1 MKKEILAGLIVIVAI
16 ASIAIF
22 VVTPSMSISFEID
35 GKQTSDEMELLFP
48 GSGDDDY
55 QEYKYVSEKFEK
67 SRIYASAGGA
77 EVYEAG
83 FGGDFLNWLRD
94 LFSGWLNDAIV
105 DVNEAFPIDDVNPED
120 TDPDVVIE
128 DIGDLVEDEK
138 VGDPG
143 PTPEAGKVIGEYV
156 GPKELIIDGELSE
169 KERDML
175 EAIGVGEIEFDSG
188 GHRYYTA
195 DGGVAPG
202 VKHSRIV
209 FLGDDMYFN
218 EKGTPEVIRQTK
230 SNKLGEIIFTGQ
242 GCDYPRIGCSF
253 DNRQAYL
260 IETEEELFKGAANID
275 SSRKFEID
283 GEMSGDGNEIECVV
297 KGIFPAIEKYIGKNV
312 KIQTFGGD
320 RKLKLSDI
328 PRIKGVSI
336 RT

>member
-1 MKKEILAGLIVIVAI
+1 MLRCLCQNCSQQKTKNIYVQEIKSDKIKYNTIKKEILAGLIVIVAI

-143 PTPEAGKVIGEYV
+143 PTPEAVKVIGEYV

-169 KERDML
+169 KERKRY
-175 EAIGVGEIEFDSG
+175 AG
-188 GHRYYTA
+188 GNWSWR
-195 DGGVAPG
+195 D
-202 VKHSRIV
+202 RI
-209 FLGDDMYFN
+209 
-218 EKGTPEVIRQTK
+218 
-230 SNKLGEIIFTGQ
+230 
-242 GCDYPRIGCSF
+242 
-253 DNRQAYL
+253 
-260 IETEEELFKGAANID
+260 
-275 SSRKFEID
+275 
-283 GEMSGDGNEIECVV
+283 
-297 KGIFPAIEKYIGKNV
+297 
-312 KIQTFGGD
+312 
-320 RKLKLSDI
+320 
-328 PRIKGVSI
+328 
-336 RT
+336 